1 MTARRSLLLKIFCVA
16 WCLGFTAL
24 LRAEDAKQNVTI
36 VELSQGGPL
45 EIKAPDGWTV
55 KAPKAPLGTTI
66 AAAPK
71 SGDADLKITF
81 IPMQEE
87 LDKEKMEALLIIGA
101 QQYIDGSVEKKM
113 KLQNLDSKNATGMFA
128 EFTDAS
134 LAGKPARPGQF
145 AAVATGLIKIG
156 KATGTFTLL
165 GKSFDDKNFV
175 AGKEILK
182 SGIAEKK

>member
-1 MTARRSLLLKIFCVA
+1 MTARRSLLLRFFCA
-16 WCLGFTAL
+16 ASCLGFAATL
-24 LRAEDAKQNVTI
+24 HAEDAKPNVTT
-36 VELSQGGPL
+36 VTLSEGGPL

-55 KAPKAPLGTTI
+55 KVPKTPLGTTI
-66 AAAPK
+66 VAAPK
-71 SGDADLKITF
+71 AGDADLKITF

-134 LAGKPARPGQF
+134 LAGKRARPGQF

-165 GKSFDDKNFV
+165 GKSFDDKNYI

-182 SGIAEKK
+182 SGLAEKK

>member
-1 MTARRSLLLKIFCVA
+1 MSAREVSLSSLIGIAICFGCFA
-16 WCLGFTAL
+16 T
-24 LRAEDAKQNVTI
+24 LRADDAKPNVTT
-36 VELSQGGPL
+36 VTLSEGGPL
-45 EIKAPDGWTV
+45 EIKAPDGWVV
-55 KAPKAPLGTTI
+55 KVPRSPLGTTI
-66 AAAPK
+66 VAGPK
-71 SGDADLKITF
+71 NGDADLKITF

-134 LAGKPARPGQF
+134 LAGKPAKPGRF

-182 SGIAEKK
+182 SGMAEKK